1 MNEIIDL
8 AKELLTSGK
17 VAVILGYTE
26 DKISRRVKP
35 VIIRKPE
42 GADKLVFNHYAVN
55 NLAVYLKN
63 LKKTVEGKIGIV
75 AKGCD
80 IRAITALIQENQ
92 IKREDVFIIG
102 ANCNSV
108 VLNYGDEWS
117 PETSQSKC
125 RACQLREP
133 KMYDAL
139 IGTLEDIT
147 FQPSSKIGLIQ
158 KFGTMTANEKWEFW
172 EEQFSKCIKCYA
184 CRQVCPL
191 CYCEQ
196 CVAEKSMPKW
206 IDTSASTRGNFAWN
220 LIRAFHQSGRCIG
233 CNECERACP
242 MDIPLSLLNIKMGMI
257 AGAKFNYQH
266 GMSTDAPTLVGNF
279 SNDDKDDFIM

>member
-1 MNEIIDL
+1 MNDL
-8 AKELLTSGK
+8 IELSKELLASGK
-17 VAVILGYTE
+17 VALIIGYTE
-26 DKISRRVKP
+26 DKVTKRVKP
-35 VIIRKPE
+35 VIIRTPE
-42 GADKLVFNHYAVN
+42 ESGKLVFNHYSVN

-63 LKKTVEGKIGIV
+63 LKKNAQGKIGIV

-108 VLNYGDEWS
+108 VLNYSDKWS

-139 IGTLEDIT
+139 IGSLENIT
-147 FQPSSKIGLIQ
+147 FPVSEKIAFIQ
-158 KFGTMTANEKWEFW
+158 NFEKKTAAEKWDFW
-172 EEQFSKCIKCYA
+172 EEQLSKCIKCYA

-206 IDTSASTRGNFAWN
+206 IDSSASTRGNFAWN

-242 MDIPLSLLNIKMGMI
+242 MDIPLSLLNVKMGMV

-279 SNDDKDDFIM
+279 NTADKEDFIM

>member
-1 MNEIIDL
+1 MNDL
-8 AKELLTSGK
+8 IELSKELLASGK
-17 VAVILGYTE
+17 VELILGYTE
-26 DKISRRVKP
+26 DKVTKRAKP
-35 VIIRKPE
+35 VIVRKPE
-42 GADKLVFNHYAVN
+42 EAEKLIFNHYSVN
-55 NLAVYLKN
+55 NLATYLKN
-63 LKKTVEGKIGIV
+63 LKKLTQGKIGIV

-92 IKREDVFIIG
+92 IKRDDVFIIG
-102 ANCNSV
+102 VNCNSV
-108 VLNYGDEWS
+108 VLNYSDEWS

-139 IGTLEDIT
+139 IGKLEDII
-147 FQPSSKIGLIQ
+147 FPVSEKIAFIQ
-158 KFGTMTANEKWEFW
+158 NFEKKTAAEKWDFW
-172 EEQFSKCIKCYA
+172 EEQLSKCIKCYA

-206 IDTSASTRGNFAWN
+206 IDSSASTRGNFAWN

-242 MDIPLSLLNIKMGMI
+242 MDIPLSLLNIKMGMV
-257 AGAKFNYQH
+257 AGAKFNYQP

-279 SNDDKDDFIM
+279 NTDDKEDFIM

>member
-1 MNEIIDL
+1 MNDL
-8 AKELLTSGK
+8 IELSKELLTSGK
-17 VAVILGYTE
+17 VALILGYTE
-26 DKISRRVKP
+26 DKITKRIKP

-42 GADKLVFNHYAVN
+42 ESDKLIFNHYAVN

-63 LKKTVEGKIGIV
+63 LKKTTQGTIGIV

-102 ANCNSV
+102 VNCNSV
-108 VLNYGDEWS
+108 VLNYSDKWS

-125 RACQLREP
+125 RQCQLREP

-139 IGTLEDIT
+139 VGELEDIT
-147 FQPSSKIGLIQ
+147 FQPSDKIAFIQ
-158 KFGTMTANEKWEFW
+158 KFESMTADEKWNFW
-172 EEQFSKCIKCYA
+172 EEQLGKCIKCYA

-196 CVAEKSMPKW
+196 CVAEKTTPKW
-206 IDTSASTRGNFAWN
+206 IDSSASTRGNFAWN

-266 GMSTDAPTLVGNF
+266 GMNTDAPTLVGNF
-279 SNDDKDDFIM
+279 NTDDKEDFIM

>member
-1 MNEIIDL
+1 MNDL
-8 AKELLTSGK
+8 IELSKELLASGK
-17 VAVILGYTE
+17 VELILGYTE
-26 DKISRRVKP
+26 DKVTKRAKP
-35 VIIRKPE
+35 VIVRKPE
-42 GADKLVFNHYAVN
+42 EAEKLIFNHYSVN
-55 NLAVYLKN
+55 NLATYLKN
-63 LKKTVEGKIGIV
+63 LKKLTQGKIGIV

-92 IKREDVFIIG
+92 IKRDDVFIIG
-102 ANCNSV
+102 VNCNSV
-108 VLNYGDEWS
+108 VLNYSDEWS

-139 IGTLEDIT
+139 IGKLEDIT
-147 FQPSSKIGLIQ
+147 FPASEKIAFIQ
-158 KFGTMTANEKWEFW
+158 NFEKKTAAEKWDFW
-172 EEQFSKCIKCYA
+172 EEQLSKCIKCYA

-206 IDTSASTRGNFAWN
+206 IDSSASTRGNFAWN

-242 MDIPLSLLNIKMGMI
+242 MDIPLSLLNIKMGMV
-257 AGAKFNYQH
+257 AGAKFNYQP

-279 SNDDKDDFIM
+279 NTDDKEDFIM

>member
-1 MNEIIDL
+1 MNDL
-8 AKELLTSGK
+8 IELSKELLTSGK
-17 VAVILGYTE
+17 VALILGYTE
-26 DKISRRVKP
+26 DQVTKRIKP
-35 VIIRKPE
+35 IIIRKPE
-42 GADKLVFNHYAVN
+42 ESGKLVFNQYAVN
-55 NLAVYLKN
+55 NLSVYLKN
-63 LKKTVEGKIGIV
+63 LKKVTKGKIGIV

-80 IRAITALIQENQ
+80 IRAIIALIQENQ
-92 IKREDVFIIG
+92 INREDIFIIG

-108 VLNYGDEWS
+108 VLNYNDTWS

-133 KMYDAL
+133 RIYDAL

-147 FQPSSKIGLIQ
+147 FPPSDKLAFIQ
-158 KFGTMTANEKWEFW
+158 KFGNMSAEERWNFW
-172 EEQFSKCIKCYA
+172 EGELSKCIKCYA

-196 CVAEKSMPKW
+196 CVAEKTMPSW
-206 IDTSASTRGNFAWN
+206 IDSSATTRGNFAWN

-242 MDIPLSLLNIKMGMI
+242 ADIPLSLLNVKMGMI
-257 AGAKFNYQH
+257 AGAKFDYQH
-266 GMSTDAPTLVGNF
+266 GMSAEAPTLVGSFNT
-279 SNDDKDDFIM
+279 DDKEDFIL

>member
-1 MNEIIDL
+1 MNDLVEL

-17 VAVILGYTE
+17 VALILGYTE
-26 DKISRRVKP
+26 DKIKKRIKP

-42 GADKLVFNHYAVN
+42 ESDKLVFNHYAVN

-63 LKKTVEGKIGIV
+63 LKKTTEGKIGIV

-92 IKREDVFIIG
+92 IKREDVFIIA
-102 ANCNSV
+102 ANCNGV
-108 VLNYGDEWS
+108 VLNYDDEWS

-139 IGTLEDIT
+139 IGELEDIT
-147 FQPSSKIGLIQ
+147 FQPSSKIALIQ
-158 KFGTMTANEKWEFW
+158 KFGTMTADEKWGFW
-172 EEQFSKCIKCYA
+172 EEQLSKCIKCYA

-206 IDTSASTRGNFAWN
+206 IDSSSSTRGNFAWN
-220 LIRAFHQSGRCIG
+220 LIRAFHLSGRCIG
-233 CNECERACP
+233 CNECEIACP
-242 MDIPLSLLNIKMGMI
+242 VDIPLSLLNIKMGMV

-266 GMSTDAPTLVGNF
+266 GMSTDAPTLVGSF
-279 SNDDKDDFIM
+279 SNDDKADFIM

>member
-1 MNEIIDL
+1 MNDL
-8 AKELLTSGK
+8 IELSKNLLASGK
-17 VAVILGYTE
+17 VAIILGYTE
-26 DKISRRVKP
+26 DKITKRIKP

-42 GADKLVFNHYAVN
+42 DSTKLVFNHYAVN

-63 LKKTVEGKIGIV
+63 LKKVTQGKIGIV

-92 IKREDVFIIG
+92 IARDDVFIIG

-108 VLNYGDEWS
+108 VLNYSDKWS

-125 RACQLREP
+125 RACQLRQP
-133 KMYDAL
+133 QMYDAI
-139 IGTLEDIT
+139 IGELEDIT
-147 FQPSSKIGLIQ
+147 FPPSEKLAFIQ
-158 KFGTMTANEKWEFW
+158 KFETMSAEERWDFW
-172 EEQFSKCIKCYA
+172 EDELSKCIKCYA

-196 CVAEKSMPKW
+196 CVAEKTMPGW
-206 IDTSASTRGNFAWN
+206 IDSSATTKGNFAWN

-242 MDIPLSLLNIKMGMI
+242 ADIPLSLLNVKMGMI

-266 GMSTDAPTLVGNF
+266 GMSIDAPTLIGNF
-279 SNDDKDDFIM
+279 NTDDKEDFIL